1 MKFENKEINL
11 KDGRIAI
18 LRNPLISDAEQLI
31 KHLQITCGE
40 TDFLTHYP
48 EEYDAMTVE
57 GEEKWVKSS
66 VDSPNVLNICCE
78 VDGYIAG
85 TCHIRFG
92 DKIKTRH
99 RASVGISIEKL
110 FWDLGIGSAMFTEL
124 IAAAKARG
132 TDIMELEFVEG
143 NSRARHLYEKF
154 GFSVVSEKPNAFKL
168 KDGTYLR
175 EFYMQKH
182 LRY

>member
-1 MKFENKEINL
+1 MRFEKKEITL
-11 KDGRIAI
+11 KNGRKAI
-18 LRNPLISDAEQLI
+18 LRNPITDDAEQLI
-31 KHLQITCGE
+31 RHLQITCGE

-57 GEEKWVKSS
+57 NEKKWITNR
-66 VDSPNVLNICCE
+66 VDSPNILAICCE
-78 VDGYIAG
+78 VEGRIAG
-85 TCHIRFG
+85 TCHVRFF

-110 FWDLGIGSAMFTEL
+110 YWNLGIGSAMFAEL
-124 IAAAKARG
+124 IAAAKAHG
-132 TDIMELEFVEG
+132 TEIMELEFVEG

-168 KDGTYLR
+168 KDGTYLS

-182 LRY
+182 LRC